1 MRPGTAPRSVRAT
14 PKNWGSRDADAS
26 AGTAS
31 LAALARYVPLDPQSR
46 VSHEAGRRHSQKT
59 QEAEFG
65 SHLWST
71 SDLAGGPSQVVP
83 FTTPSSELILTGI
96 LPATHGQANR
106 DRQPISATPSTPAT
120 PLVVSRR
127 PASTP
132 PIRGNNKPRRC
143 YACQATPENPARHT
157 CMIHLSLQCAPENS
171 EGIPP
176 SSQRLRYFLPTF
188 DRESTSIYR
197 TPAVSLRFDV
207 KGGAHACYAGA

>member
-14 PKNWGSRDADAS
+14 PTNWGSRDADAS

-31 LAALARYVPLDPQSR
+31 LAALARYVPLDPP
-46 VSHEAGRRHSQKT
+46 
-59 QEAEFG
+59 
-65 SHLWST
+65 